1 MIKSKII
8 KKLKNIVGDEWV
20 ITDKAIIERY
30 LYDETPEY
38 IRPVPADEVVLV
50 KPRTANEVSE
60 IVKLAN
66 EEKVPIFPRGGG
78 TGLVGGAIPT
88 KPGIILSLERM
99 DSIKVDVGN
108 LIAEVEAGVTLSK
121 LIEEVEKA
129 GLFFPPHPGDEGA
142 FVGGMIA
149 TNAGGAR
156 AVRTGVMRNYVLG
169 IEVVLPNGDIV
180 MLGGK
185 TIKNNTGYNLMHLII
200 GSEGT
205 LGIITKA
212 YLRLYPKYRAS
223 ATMIIPFNSRLDAIK
238 AAHEIMKS
246 GIIPLLLEYVEKNVI
261 EKSASYLGLK
271 WPVEEGFAHLIV
283 TVSESI
289 EDFVYSELEM
299 IDEITKKYT
308 SLEPVV
314 ATRSD
319 EQKEILKIRSEIYSS
334 LKKDIIDIL
343 DISLPLAKIYEF
355 MEKIDELENKY
366 KTWIP
371 VYGHIG
377 DGNLHAHIMKSKG
390 WTKDMYE
397 KLAEE
402 IYNLTIELGGV
413 ITGEHG
419 IGTTRVK
426 YLKKFIDKKYLE
438 IMKSI
443 KKLFDPNNILN
454 PGKVLPEG
462 E

>member
-1 MIKSKII
+1 LIKSKII

>member
-1 MIKSKII
+1 MINIFAVII
-8 KKLKNIVGDEWV
+8 FL
-20 ITDKAIIERY
+20 
-30 LYDETPEY
+30 L
-38 IRPVPADEVVLV
+38 
-50 KPRTANEVSE
+50 
-60 IVKLAN
+60 
-66 EEKVPIFPRGGG
+66 
-78 TGLVGGAIPT
+78 
-88 KPGIILSLERM
+88 ILSSPNFIQFM
-99 DSIKVDVGN
+99 N
-108 LIAEVEAGVTLSK
+108 IA
-121 LIEEVEKA
+121 I
-129 GLFFPPHPGDEGA
+129 
-142 FVGGMIA
+142 
-149 TNAGGAR
+149 
-156 AVRTGVMRNYVLG
+156 
-169 IEVVLPNGDIV
+169 
-180 MLGGK
+180 
-185 TIKNNTGYNLMHLII
+185 
-200 GSEGT
+200 
-205 LGIITKA
+205 
-212 YLRLYPKYRAS
+212 
-223 ATMIIPFNSRLDAIK
+223 
-238 AAHEIMKS
+238 
-246 GIIPLLLEYVEKNVI
+246 
-261 EKSASYLGLK
+261 
-271 WPVEEGFAHLIV
+271 
-283 TVSESI
+283 
-289 EDFVYSELEM
+289 M